1 MRSNWKTDKQKGRE
15 ENMGV
20 TKREVPRATKGMKER
35 KTGVGWGI
43 MIHEMPPPPALNLVT
58 LQEATAQNGCCIL

>member
-1 MRSNWKTDKQKGRE
+1 VRSNWKTDKQKGRE

-43 MIHEMPPPPALNLVT
+43 MIHEMPPPPR
-58 LQEATAQNGCCIL
+58 